1 VTIPD
6 TPAGRNFSA
15 MLNALNSRDRD
26 VIAEHIAQYG
36 RGEAVDDIVQCA
48 ERRRNDGR
56 RGACGAPSGKPGDDL
71 APGTLNSI
79 LKQAGLRDR

>member
-26 VIAEHIAQYG
+26 VIAEHT
-36 RGEAVDDIVQCA
+36 EH
-48 ERRRNDGR
+48 
-56 RGACGAPSGKPGDDL
+56 
-71 APGTLNSI
+71 
-79 LKQAGLRDR
+79 